1 MKQPQPPTNL
11 EAKDKALQIAFD
23 KFWMSAGLE
32 PIPMSEKA
40 KEPFRQ
46 ALEDY
51 SQGQL
56 NDFCDHLATYS
67 GLEDCS
73 FYFMLLDFNDKQ
85 K

>member
-1 MKQPQPPTNL
+1 MKTSQNPTNL
-11 EAKDKALQIAFD
+11 KFKDKILQIAFD
-23 KFWMSAGLE
+23 KFRLSIGLE
-32 PIPMSEKA
+32 PSPMSEKA

-56 NDFCDHLATYS
+56 SDFCDHLATYS
-67 GLEDCS
+67 GLEDCP